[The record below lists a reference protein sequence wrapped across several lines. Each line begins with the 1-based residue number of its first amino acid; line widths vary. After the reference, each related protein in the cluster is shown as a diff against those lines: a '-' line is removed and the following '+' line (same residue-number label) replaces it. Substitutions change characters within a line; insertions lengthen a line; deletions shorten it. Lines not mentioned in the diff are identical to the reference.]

1 MLTNIAEHKGK
12 LDAMFGFKD
21 TVTDH
26 TTGGVLR
33 FMDYKHDVANYENNY
48 QKIINKK

>member
-1 MLTNIAEHKGK
+1 MLVNLAQHKSI

-33 FMDYKHDVANYENNY
+33 FLDYKHDNANYENNY

>member
-1 MLTNIAEHKGK
+1 MLYNISGHKNK
-12 LDAMFGFKD
+12 LDAMFGFKE

-33 FMDYKHDVANYENNY
+33 FMDYKHDYANYENRLH
-48 QKIINKK
+48 KIVNKV